1 MISYLSTSKFF
12 LLRRLFSGL
21 LCVFLLVIQSAEAT
35 HKHDD
40 DDATHLECE
49 ICLKP
54 TGAEDEAVLTTDF
67 CELVNV
73 GKETFF
79 SVEEV
84 CDYETSI
91 PAQSR
96 APPKR

>member
-1 MISYLSTSKFF
+1 M
-12 LLRRLFSGL
+12 
-21 LCVFLLVIQSAEAT
+21 LCAFLLVIQTAEAA
-35 HKHDD
+35 HSHDD
-40 DDATHLECE
+40 DDHSRLECE

-67 CELVNV
+67 CGLVKL
-73 GKETFF
+73 GKETFLTAD
-79 SVEEV
+79 EV
-84 CDYETSI
+84 CGYKTSI